1 MEEKERV
8 EEENITNVYT
18 LESRAKGNM
27 RRQLSSMRPSRFYH
41 TRWPGD
47 GELSLAQLVRFLVVE
62 PAHPDS
68 SPRFGTGARIFLDLF
83 KDLTALCFQ
92 W

>member
-8 EEENITNVYT
+8 EEENTTNVYA
-18 LESRAKGNM
+18 LEWRAKGNM

-47 GELSLAQLVRFLVVE
+47 GKLSLAQLVRFLVVE
-62 PAHPDS
+62 HAHMGS
-68 SPRFGTGARIFLDLF
+68 SP
-83 KDLTALCFQ
+83 
-92 W
+92 